1 MDKREFLKRLE
12 RSLKRLVPE
21 ERARYISYY
30 DEIIMDLVDG
40 GMSEQDAVAKQGDV
54 SVIVTDIMSQVEPEK
69 VVKKN
74 VFEITLLAIGC
85 LIAVIC
91 IVVLIALPDVITFA
105 MMDVD
110 GPTSVFVAGKVNEPF
125 WLYIITAVILLAGI
139 VIFSI
144 RKKGKLAV
152 VLGVALLICGITF
165 VVVRIDD
172 SKNVE
177 ENVTTETADVYATPE
192 VEEKTRL
199 VIELVSD
206 NDFTTIREE
215 YAVDELKEILEDD
228 YMLQIKAMINDDW
241 GELESIGAFYSAEV
255 SQNNIN
261 YIVVQVN
268 ATYENVSVAY
278 TITFTEEL
286 MLAGIYMR

>member
-1 MDKREFLKRLE
+1 MNKRVFLKKLE
-12 RSLKRLVPE
+12 KTLRRLVPE

-40 GMSEQDAVAKQGDV
+40 GISEQEAVAKQGDMSGIV
-54 SVIVTDIMSQVEPEK
+54 SDIMSQVEPEK
-69 VVKKN
+69 VMKKN
-74 VFEITLLAIGC
+74 VFEIALLAIGC

-125 WLYIITAVILLAGI
+125 WLYIITVVILLAGI

-144 RKKGKLAV
+144 RKKVKLAV
-152 VLGVALLICGITF
+152 VLGVALVICGITF
-165 VVVRIDD
+165 VIVRIED
-172 SKNVE
+172 SKDVE
-177 ENVTTETADVYATPE
+177 ENLTTETVDVYATPE
-192 VEEKTRL
+192 VEERTRL

-206 NDFTTIREE
+206 NNFTTIREE
-215 YAVDELKEILEDD
+215 YAIEELKEVLEDD
-228 YMLQIKAMINDDW
+228 YMLQSKAMINNDW
-241 GELESIGAFYSAEV
+241 GELKSVGAIYSAEV

-278 TITFTEEL
+278 IITFDEEL

>member
-228 YMLQIKAMINDDW
+228 YMLQIKAMINDDC
-241 GELESIGAFYSAEV
+241 GELESI
-255 SQNNIN
+255 
-261 YIVVQVN
+261 
-268 ATYENVSVAY
+268 
-278 TITFTEEL
+278 
-286 MLAGIYMR
+286 